1 MSTDIDI
8 NKLRNNYQT
17 VMLNKQI
24 AKKNPFAQF
33 QLWFDEVLA
42 SELSEPNAMNLATVS
57 KEGEVSS
64 RMLLLKTFDETGFV
78 FFTNYN
84 SSKAQDIQST
94 KNAAINFWWDMLY
107 RQVRI
112 DGRVEKIPRDDSVG
126 YFHSRPVGSQIGAIA
141 SQQSRVIKN
150 YTALEK
156 EYQRLEEYYQNQE
169 IPCPE
174 HWGGYRV
181 IPKLFEFWQG
191 RPNRLHDRLRYTQ
204 TSTEAWSIERLSP

>member
-64 RMLLLKTFDETGFV
+64 RMVLLKTFDETGFV

-112 DGRVEKIPRDDSVG
+112 DGRVEKIPREDSVG

-150 YTALEK
+150 YTVLEK
-156 EYQRLEEYYQNQE
+156 EYRRLEQYYKNKE

>member
-64 RMLLLKTFDETGFV
+64 RMVLLKTFDETGFV

-112 DGRVEKIPRDDSVG
+112 DGRVEKIPREDSVE

-156 EYQRLEEYYQNQE
+156 EYQRLEQYYKNQE

>member
-17 VMLNKQI
+17 VILNKQI

-64 RMLLLKTFDETGFV
+64 RMVLLKTFDETGFV

-112 DGRVEKIPRDDSVG
+112 DGRVEKIPREDSVG

-150 YTALEK
+150 YTVLEK
-156 EYQRLEEYYQNQE
+156 EYRRLEQYYKNQE

>member
-42 SELSEPNAMNLATVS
+42 SELSEPNAMNLATAS

-64 RMLLLKTFDETGFV
+64 RMVLLKTFDETGFV

-112 DGRVEKIPRDDSVG
+112 DGRVEKIPREDSVE

-156 EYQRLEEYYQNQE
+156 EYQRLEQYYKNQE

>member
-42 SELSEPNAMNLATVS
+42 SELSEPNAMNLATTS

-64 RMLLLKTFDETGFV
+64 RMVLLKTFDETGFV

-112 DGRVEKIPRDDSVG
+112 DGRVEKIPREDSVE

-156 EYQRLEEYYQNQE
+156 EYQRLEQYYKNQE

>member
-8 NKLRNNYQT
+8 NKLRNKYQT

-64 RMLLLKTFDETGFV
+64 RMVLLKTFDEAGFV

-84 SSKAQDIQST
+84 SSKAQDIQAT

-112 DGRVEKIPRDDSVG
+112 DGRVEKIPREDSVE

-156 EYQRLEEYYQNQE
+156 EYQRLEQYYKNQE

>member
-17 VMLNKQI
+17 VILNKQI

-64 RMLLLKTFDETGFV
+64 RMVLLKTFDETGFV

-112 DGRVEKIPRDDSVG
+112 DGRVEKIPREDSVG

-156 EYQRLEEYYQNQE
+156 EYQRLEQYYKNQE

>member
-17 VMLNKQI
+17 VILNKQI

-64 RMLLLKTFDETGFV
+64 RMVLLKTFDETGFV

-112 DGRVEKIPRDDSVG
+112 DGRVEKIPREDSVE

-156 EYQRLEEYYQNQE
+156 EYQRLEQYYKNQE

>member
-17 VMLNKQI
+17 VILNKQI

-64 RMLLLKTFDETGFV
+64 RMVLLKTFDETGFV

-112 DGRVEKIPRDDSVG
+112 DGRVEKIPREDSVG

-150 YTALEK
+150 YTVLEK
-156 EYQRLEEYYQNQE
+156 EYQRLEQYYKNQE

>member
-24 AKKNPFAQF
+24 AKKNPFTQF

-64 RMLLLKTFDETGFV
+64 RMVLLKTFDETGFV

-112 DGRVEKIPRDDSVG
+112 DGRVEKIPREDSVE

-156 EYQRLEEYYQNQE
+156 EYQRLEQYYKNQE

>member
-17 VMLNKQI
+17 VILNKQI

-64 RMLLLKTFDETGFV
+64 RMVLLKTFDETGFV

-112 DGRVEKIPRDDSVG
+112 DGRVEKIPREDSVE

-150 YTALEK
+150 YTVLEK
-156 EYQRLEEYYQNQE
+156 EYRRLEQYYKNQE